1 MNLTRKIYQARNEKT
16 VDCLIGFG
24 GWVVLNVIFAGI
36 GFGLFV
42 ALGSVRPDYYYSE
55 GYNSLVS
62 LLGVMLTCLP
72 LLINIG
78 AIIYFA
84 LTRYWIA
91 LGALVAFTASLL
103 LIICLGSLISVLLFS
118 LLSGADFR

>member
-1 MNLTRKIYQARNEKT
+1 MNLTRRTYQNRNEKT
-16 VDCLIGFG
+16 IDFLIGFG
-24 GWVVLNVIFAGI
+24 GWFVLNVIFAGV
-36 GFGLFV
+36 GFGLV
-42 ALGSVRPDYYYSE
+42 AALASVSSGYYYSE
-55 GYNSLVS
+55 SYNSLMS
-62 LLGVMLTCLP
+62 LLWVMLTCLP

-91 LGALVAFTASLL
+91 LGALAAFAGALL
-103 LIICLGSLISVLLFS
+103 LTICLGSLIGAVCFT